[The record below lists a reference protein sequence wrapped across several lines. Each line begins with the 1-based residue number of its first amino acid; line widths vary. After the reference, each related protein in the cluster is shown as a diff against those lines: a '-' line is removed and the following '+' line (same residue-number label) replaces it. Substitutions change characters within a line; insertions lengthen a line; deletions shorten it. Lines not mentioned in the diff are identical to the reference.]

1 MPDIA
6 IILVFSRKRD
16 ELSRTRC
23 LHPPLQTEK
32 ISRKRSQQSSSGR
45 LRANSPHITKTRRTT
60 MTTFKILIGAAL
72 VSLATVTTA
81 SAQLPSWA
89 VTNPDAYQAQY
100 PNRDIL
106 NDGALTPAGKMGL
119 EFAHGAA
126 PAFGARNAYTATG
139 RATRSERSE

>member
-1 MPDIA
+1 MPCITFN
-6 IILVFSRKRD
+6 LVVSRKRD
-16 ELSRTRC
+16 ELSRTQC

-32 ISRKRSQQSSSGR
+32 INRKRSQQSSSDR
-45 LRANSPHITKTRRTT
+45 LRANSPHITKIRRMT

-72 VSLATVTTA
+72 VSLATATTA

>member
-1 MPDIA
+1 MQ
-6 IILVFSRKRD
+6 
-16 ELSRTRC
+16 C
-23 LHPPLQTEK
+23 LHLLCKQK
-32 ISRKRSQQSSSGR
+32 KSAGSV
-45 LRANSPHITKTRRTT
+45 LNRAAAVACAHSPHITSIWRMT

-72 VSLATVTTA
+72 VSLATITTA

-126 PAFGARNAYTATG
+126 PDFGARNAYTAMR
-139 RATRSERSE
+139 RAATSSAQRFERNR

>member
-1 MPDIA
+1 
-6 IILVFSRKRD
+6 
-16 ELSRTRC
+16 
-23 LHPPLQTEK
+23 
-32 ISRKRSQQSSSGR
+32 
-45 LRANSPHITKTRRTT
+45 

-72 VSLATVTTA
+72 VSLATATTA

-126 PAFGARNAYTATG
+126 PVFGARNAYAATG
-139 RATRSERSE
+139 RATISSSQRSERSE

>member
-1 MPDIA
+1 
-6 IILVFSRKRD
+6 
-16 ELSRTRC
+16 
-23 LHPPLQTEK
+23 
-32 ISRKRSQQSSSGR
+32 
-45 LRANSPHITKTRRTT
+45 

-126 PAFGARNAYTATG
+126 PAFGARNAYTAMG
-139 RATRSERSE
+139 LAATSSAQRFEENR